1 MRRGID
7 PLAGKTRQWRFP
19 AGSEAL
25 SARASEAPLPPCEPV
40 ARQQDRLRTMREHEV
55 RFPRDNIRRD
65 ALTLPSEE
73 YP

>member
-1 MRRGID
+1 
-7 PLAGKTRQWRFP
+7 
-19 AGSEAL
+19 
-25 SARASEAPLPPCEPV
+25 
-40 ARQQDRLRTMREHEV
+40 LRTMREHEV